1 MIDSKEEFWEEYE
14 NLPEIIKDNLFSEE
28 NYDIISEIC
37 DANGLADENS
47 KSQLMKYV
55 GKTLIGKLPIKD
67 FIVTIELEMELDAE
81 VAKEISK
88 EIDKRIFSHLRI
100 ALNKIY
106 SDSKVDNKV
115 DLSNNKKT
123 ERIIPTPKSDTHPKD
138 PYKESL
144 I

>member
-14 NLPEIIKDNLFSEE
+14 NLPEIIKDSLFSEE

-37 DANGLADENS
+37 DANGLNDENS

-67 FIVTIELEMELDAE
+67 FIVTIELEMELDAK

-88 EIDKRIFSHLRI
+88 EIDKKIFSHLRI

-106 SDSKVDNKV
+106 SDPKVDNKV

-123 ERIIPTPKSDTHPKD
+123 ERIIPTPKPDTNLKD

>member
-67 FIVTIELEMELDAE
+67 FIVTIELEMELDAK
-81 VAKEISK
+81 VAKEISR
-88 EIDKRIFSHLRI
+88 EIDKKIFSHLRI

-106 SDSKVDNKV
+106 SDPKVDNKV

-123 ERIIPTPKSDTHPKD
+123 ERIISTPKSDTHPKD